1 MRKTW
6 SVLLFMVAAACLLNA
21 SPATDVSGTW
31 NGEISAQDGGKG
43 MIRLE
48 LKQAGEQI
56 TGGAGPSDKRTL
68 PQIYDGKLQGNHL
81 TFSADDA
88 DDSGL
93 QLTYHFDLTV
103 TGDHI
108 QGKADGRSGDH
119 SWTMDLSATRVK

>member
-6 SVLLFMVAAACLLNA
+6 SVLLFMIAAACLLNA
-21 SPATDVSGTW
+21 SPGVDVSGTW
-31 NGEISAQDGGKG
+31 NGEISSQDGGRG
-43 MIRLE
+43 AVRLE
-48 LKQAGEQI
+48 LKQAGDQV

-81 TFSADDA
+81 TFSAAAA

-93 QLTYHFDLTV
+93 KLTYHFDLTV

-119 SWTMDLSATRVK
+119 SWTMDLSATREK

>member
-6 SVLLFMVAAACLLNA
+6 SVLLFMIAAACLLNA
-21 SPATDVSGTW
+21 SPGVDVSGTW
-31 NGEISAQDGGKG
+31 NGEISSQDGGRG
-43 MIRLE
+43 AVRLE
-48 LKQAGEQI
+48 LKQAGDQV

-93 QLTYHFDLTV
+93 KLTYHFDLTV

-108 QGKADGRSGDH
+108 QGKADGRSGNH
-119 SWTMDLSATRVK
+119 SWTMDLSATREK